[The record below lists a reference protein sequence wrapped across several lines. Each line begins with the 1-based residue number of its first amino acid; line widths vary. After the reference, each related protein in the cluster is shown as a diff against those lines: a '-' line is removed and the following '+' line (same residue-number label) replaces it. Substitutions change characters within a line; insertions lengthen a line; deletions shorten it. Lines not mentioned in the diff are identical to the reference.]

1 MRGAVAHGEYVV
13 VAGDVAAAGE
23 VIGAL
28 GEAGCHSIGSLQ
40 DAHSRFYRDC
50 LGNKEGGKREERCVR
65 NTEDEEKQTLVM
77 CNTDNFLFD
86 TIHDTVYKSLM

>member
-1 MRGAVAHGEYVV
+1 MPGCRAAVGTVAPLEQGAGAFWGRRGCVRGAVAHGEYVV
-13 VAGDVAAAGE
+13 VAGDVAASGE

-50 LGNKEGGKREERCVR
+50 LGNKEGGKGRRGA
-65 NTEDEEKQTLVM
+65 
-77 CNTDNFLFD
+77 
-86 TIHDTVYKSLM
+86 